1 MGVRVKK
8 TIQVVGAAV
17 VRDGLVLCAQ
27 RGQTGSLP
35 GMWEFPGGKIEP
47 GESARDAL
55 IREID
60 EELKCSVLVGEEIN
74 TALHEYDFAVIS
86 LTTFFCELIA
96 GEPTLTE
103 HEAVAW
109 MAPENLFDLN
119 WAPADIPAVESII
132 LKLSS

>member
-1 MGVRVKK
+1 MKK

-74 TALHEYDFAVIS
+74 TTLHEYDFAVIS

-96 GEPTLTE
+96 GEPTLME

-109 MAPENLFDLN
+109 MSPENLFDLD